1 MEGRGDVFPRRAS
14 PRHYDPGTML
24 LRLTILAS
32 LTAVPALA
40 GTDDPRHLMPTER
53 PRITNGAACG
63 DVAPAGPLTLPDLVD
78 LALCRNPATAVA
90 WASVRSAAAGVGIAR
105 AANLPT
111 LSANIGPTLSR
122 TDYFRSQS
130 VQIAPGQEFFA
141 SGSSTDLGSTAN
153 LALDYLIFDFG
164 GRRAR
169 IDAARANQQAALA
182 NFADTAQTVAL
193 DTVTAY
199 NSVNANRASVTAAQA
214 SVAFAKQSFDVA
226 RGREV
231 AGVAT
236 PSDRLQAQS
245 SLSQAE
251 LTLVQA
257 QGNLRTSDG
266 QLATTVGLPP
276 STPLDLAPPPPL
288 GSSDLLKTDVDT
300 LIRDAEKLR
309 PDILVQRAQV
319 DVAAAN
325 VRAARSDLR
334 PTVGASAQNGVSYA
348 ASSTDRNTA
357 SVGLTLSIPLFNG
370 YARTYQVTQAKAEL
384 DRASA
389 VAEQTRQNAGLD
401 VFSNYTALD
410 TAIRSLAT
418 ARDLIASATAAA
430 DIAQGRYRA
439 GVGTFTDLLNAQSQL
454 ASARQQL
461 VQADFNVRT
470 AQAQLARS
478 IGGIGE
484 NVDSMRTGR

>member
-1 MEGRGDVFPRRAS
+1 
-14 PRHYDPGTML
+14 ML
-24 LRLTILAS
+24 ARLTLLAS
-32 LTAVPALA
+32 LIAVPAWA
-40 GTDDPRHLMPTER
+40 RGDDPRGVLPTER
-53 PRITNGAACG
+53 PRITNGPACG
-63 DVAPAGPLTLPDLVD
+63 DGVPAGPLALPDLVD
-78 LALCRNPATAVA
+78 LALCRNPATAAA

-111 LSANIGPTLSR
+111 LSAQIGPSLSR
-122 TDYFRSQS
+122 TDFFRNQGFTTG
-130 VQIAPGQEFFA
+130 GQTFT
-141 SGSSTDLGSTAN
+141 STGSSTDLGSTAN
-153 LALDYLIFDFG
+153 LALDWLIFDFG

-169 IDAARANQQAALA
+169 IDAARAQQQSALA
-182 NFADTAQTVAL
+182 SFADTAQGVAL
-193 DTVTAY
+193 DTVTAF
-199 NSVNANRASVTAAQA
+199 NSVNASAASVTAAEA
-214 SVAFAKQSFDVA
+214 SVLFARRSYDTA
-226 RGREV
+226 RAREV

-251 LTLVQA
+251 LTLTQA
-257 QGNLRTSDG
+257 RGNLRTARG
-266 QLATTVGLPP
+266 QLAVVISLPP
-276 STPLDLAPPPPL
+276 STLLDLAAPPPL
-288 GSSDLLKTDVDT
+288 GSTDYLRTDVDS

-309 PDILVQRAQV
+309 PDILAQRAQV

-334 PTVGASAQNGVSYA
+334 PTLGASAQNNVSYA
-348 ASSTDRNTA
+348 SSINDRNSA
-357 SVGLTLSIPLFNG
+357 SAGLTISIPLFNG

-389 VAEQTRQNAGLD
+389 VAEQTRQSAGLD

-430 DIAQGRYRA
+430 DIAQGRYKA
-439 GVGTFTDLLNAQSQL
+439 GVGTFTDLLNAQSSL

-461 VQADFNVRT
+461 VQAEFDVRN

-478 IGGIGE
+478 IGGIGADV
-484 NVDSMRTGR
+484 NSMRPR